1 MVQQWGYLKQN
12 EAQVEENY
20 LPFIIAVYYVLDMQ
34 RQSLYEEWFW
44 RNTAI
49 EVKQA
54 TALQNCICFRNFHS
68 IIDSSY
74 IAIHPK

>member
-34 RQSLYEEWFW
+34 RQSLYEEWF
-44 RNTAI
+44 
-49 EVKQA
+49 
-54 TALQNCICFRNFHS
+54 
-68 IIDSSY
+68 
-74 IAIHPK
+74 